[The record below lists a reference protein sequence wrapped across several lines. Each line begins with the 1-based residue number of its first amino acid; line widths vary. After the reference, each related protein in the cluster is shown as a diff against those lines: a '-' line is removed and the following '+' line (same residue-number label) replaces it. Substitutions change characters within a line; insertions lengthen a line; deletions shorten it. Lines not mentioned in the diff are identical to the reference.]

1 MSQHSRFLN
10 MNRPQTATNFK
21 RPEQKQD
28 SYTFKPQISFKSSI
42 IKRDRSRSI
51 HERLYEEGKLSKLT
65 AKKKLL
71 KLDLME
77 KQIRN
82 QPKINKMSAYYSA
95 RALNNYNKIEQTR
108 QLPHYNFQIFEDPPE
123 AQCPRTIIETY
134 IK

>member
-82 QPKINKMSAYYSA
+82 QPKINKMSASI
-95 RALNNYNKIEQTR
+95 LE
-108 QLPHYNFQIFEDPPE
+108 
-123 AQCPRTIIETY
+123 
-134 IK
+134 